1 MLNKTLYWALLVVL
15 LLASGFTVSVGYTNY
30 MWSSQ
35 VEASLATK
43 ETTIPEPIRTPLGWL
58 KSLGS
63 IGITVSGSVAAIIA
77 FMLLNSKMK

>member
-1 MLNKTLYWALLVVL
+1 MNRALYWGLLVL
-15 LLASGFTVSVGYTNY
+15 ILLASGFTISVGYTNY

-43 ETTIPEPIRTPLGWL
+43 EQTIPEPIRTPLSWI

-63 IGITVSGSVAAIIA
+63 IGISVSGSVAAIIA
-77 FMLLNSKMK
+77 FVLITSKTK